1 MEEKLISF
9 SNGCICC
16 TLREDLLQ
24 EVARLAKEGKFD
36 YLVIESTGISEPMQV
51 AETFTFDLPLLDPSI
66 SQATTELKELSEL
79 DTCVTVVDCSNFY
92 TYFNSREI
100 ASEIFND
107 VDQADDRS
115 IFQLMCD
122 QIEFANVILLNKTD
136 LVTDKEKE
144 EIKNTIKQFNQKAE
158 IIETI
163 KSKVDLDK
171 VINTSK
177 FNFEEAQS
185 NLKWLKQDR
194 YDINPETEEY
204 GVSSFLYKRDRP
216 FNPSRLHQVL
226 ESNFMLDIIN
236 PNEHDHEHDHGEED
250 QGEDEDMEG
259 EGDEEDETDEAYEA
273 RLAAAKEKF
282 KADREAGHIKK

>member
-1 MEEKLISF
+1 
-9 SNGCICC
+9 
-16 TLREDLLQ
+16 
-24 EVARLAKEGKFD
+24 
-36 YLVIESTGISEPMQV
+36 
-51 AETFTFDLPLLDPSI
+51 
-66 SQATTELKELSEL
+66 
-79 DTCVTVVDCSNFY
+79 
-92 TYFNSREI
+92 
-100 ASEIFND
+100 
-107 VDQADDRS
+107 
-115 IFQLMCD
+115 MCD

-216 FNPSRLHQVL
+216 FNPSRLYKVL
-226 ESNFMLDIIN
+226 ESNFMLGVID
-236 PNEHDHEHDHGEED
+236 PNQHDHEHDHGEED
-250 QGEDEDMEG
+250 QGEDQG
-259 EGDEEDETDEAYEA
+259 EVEEMKGEEIDEDETEEEYQA
-273 RLAAAKEKF
+273 RLAAAKESF
-282 KADREAGHIKK
+282 KAYREAGNIKKQAGVFKHLFRSKGFIWLSTQPNLFFEWSQAAVQ

>member
-1 MEEKLISF
+1 
-9 SNGCICC
+9 
-16 TLREDLLQ
+16 
-24 EVARLAKEGKFD
+24 
-36 YLVIESTGISEPMQV
+36 
-51 AETFTFDLPLLDPSI
+51 
-66 SQATTELKELSEL
+66 
-79 DTCVTVVDCSNFY
+79 
-92 TYFNSREI
+92 
-100 ASEIFND
+100 
-107 VDQADDRS
+107 
-115 IFQLMCD
+115 MCD

-144 EIKNTIKQFNQKAE
+144 EKKNTIKQFNQEAE

-177 FNFEEAQS
+177 FNFEEAEANS
-185 NLKWLKQDR
+185 KWLEQDR
-194 YDINPETEEY
+194 YDVNPETEEY

>member
-144 EIKNTIKQFNQKAE
+144 EVKNTIKQFNQKAE

-171 VINTSK
+171 VINTGK
-177 FNFEEAQS
+177 FNFEEAEANS
-185 NLKWLKQDR
+185 KWLEQDR
-194 YDINPETEEY
+194 YDVNPETEEY

-226 ESNFMLDIIN
+226 EDNFMLDIIN
-236 PNEHDHEHDHGEED
+236 PNEHDHEHDHGE
-250 QGEDEDMEG
+250 
-259 EGDEEDETDEAYEA
+259 
-273 RLAAAKEKF
+273 
-282 KADREAGHIKK
+282 